1 MTPQTTIILIAK
13 ETIPGKVKTRLHPAV
28 SLEQAAMLAAASI
41 RDTLATI
48 AQLPASRRILL
59 FDGARVPAGAENF
72 EVIPQV
78 DGDLDERLAAIFDEC
93 TGPTVL
99 IGMDTPQ
106 VTVRDLAPAFEA
118 WTADAFFGPANDGGF
133 WALGMAEPRG
143 DLIRGVPMSRN
154 DTGRIQLERLLAAG
168 LDVQLLPELTDVD
181 TIDDARAV
189 AAAAPSTEFA
199 ATLAFVTARELVAA

>member
-1 MTPQTTIILIAK
+1 
-13 ETIPGKVKTRLHPAV
+13 
-28 SLEQAAMLAAASI
+28 MLAAASI

-48 AQLPASRRILL
+48 AQLPAARRILL
-59 FDGARVPAGAENF
+59 FDGAIVPVGAEHF

-99 IGMDTPQ
+99 VGMDTPQ
-106 VTVRDLAPAFEA
+106 VTVRDLAPAFDA
-118 WTADAFFGPANDGGF
+118 WPFDVDAFFGPANDGGF

-143 DLIRGVPMSRN
+143 DLIRGVPMSRS

-189 AAAAPSTEFA
+189 AALAPSTEFA
-199 ATLAFVTARELVAA
+199 ATFACVTARELVAA